1 MHWKE
6 TDLKQEK
13 QDKLT
18 SKCGHQAVV
27 SGKEEAPIFTTVFVN
42 WEGLSE
48 FMAVYL

>member
-18 SKCGHQAVV
+18 SKAV
-27 SGKEEAPIFTTVFVN
+27 SGKEEASIFTTVFIN